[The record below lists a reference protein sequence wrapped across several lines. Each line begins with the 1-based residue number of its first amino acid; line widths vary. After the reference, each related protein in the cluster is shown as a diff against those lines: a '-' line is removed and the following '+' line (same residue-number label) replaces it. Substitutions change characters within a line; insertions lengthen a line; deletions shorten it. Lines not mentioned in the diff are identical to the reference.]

1 MHKHAAVAVL
11 ACLVLACLWGCE
23 NDTSNGTGDPG
34 VVLTDKTC
42 LGCHSSRDML
52 IASLGEEAASQADP
66 AAKDDG

>member
-11 ACLVLACLWGCE
+11 AFLVLGSLWGCE
-23 NDTSNGTGDPG
+23 NDTSNGTGDPN

-52 IASLGEEAASQADP
+52 IANLGEEATSKAEPTDKAD
-66 AAKDDG
+66 G

>member
-1 MHKHAAVAVL
+1 MHKQAAVAVL
-11 ACLVLACLWGCE
+11 AFLVLGSLWGCE
-23 NDTSNGTGDPG
+23 NDTSNGSGDPG

-52 IASLGEEAASQADP
+52 IASLGEEAKSEADP

>member
-1 MHKHAAVAVL
+1 MHKHAAVAAL
-11 ACLVLACLWGCE
+11 AFLVLGSLWGCE
-23 NDTSNGTGDPG
+23 NDTSNGPGDPD

-52 IASLGEEAASQADP
+52 IASLGEEAMSKAEP